1 MEVKE
6 AADLLDNLIGMI
18 EDSGGRDYDT
28 ALKMGIEALTSKPT
42 DCISRQAAVDA
53 LKAHEDYKGYLH
65 GDFET
70 ILEALPSAQSEP
82 QWIPCERELPED
94 LEEVNVTWVNHKP
107 EPYYDFVKD
116 KPFTA
121 SAVYYKG
128 KWFWYTSTCA
138 DLLAEYGKNPNH
150 EIDDAIEITAWMPLP
165 EPYKERREE

>member
-1 MEVKE
+1 MIFTVLMQKGEPMLDLKIGDEVYIHGFVDEIRKNTVIIRNE
-6 AADLLDNLIGMI
+6 
-18 EDSGGRDYDT
+18 GGYFGT
-28 ALKMGIEALTSKPT
+28 VTEEI
-42 DCISRQAAVDA
+42 I
-53 LKAHEDYKGYLH
+53 
-65 GDFET
+65 
-70 ILEALPSAQSEP
+70 PSAQPEP
-82 QWIPCERELPED
+82 QWIPCSERLPED

-107 EPYYDFVKD
+107 EPYYYFVKG

-165 EPYKERREE
+165 EPWRGEQHEL